1 MKSNNSLVNILGAL
15 AVGAI
20 AGILFAP
27 DKGSNTRKKIA
38 STAEGLGDDLKGGV
52 EELSATLAQKYDEAI
67 MKGSEIIEKGNAKV
81 AAVKKE
87 IVSNQN

>member
-67 MKGSEIIEKGNAKV
+67 MKRSEIIEKGNAKV
-81 AAVKKE
+81 AAVKE
-87 IVSNQN
+87 TIVSNQN

>member
-52 EELSATLAQKYDEAI
+52 EELSASLAQKYDEAI

-81 AAVKKE
+81 AAVKE
-87 IVSNQN
+87 QIVSNQN

>member
-81 AAVKKE
+81 AAVKE
-87 IVSNQN
+87 TIVSNQN

>member
-38 STAEGLGDDLKGGV
+38 STAEGLSDDLKEGV
-52 EELSATLAQKYDEAI
+52 EELSATLAQKYDEAK
-67 MKGSEIIEKGNAKV
+67 MKGNEIIEKGNAKV
-81 AAVKKE
+81 AAVKE
-87 IVSNQN
+87 QIVSSQN